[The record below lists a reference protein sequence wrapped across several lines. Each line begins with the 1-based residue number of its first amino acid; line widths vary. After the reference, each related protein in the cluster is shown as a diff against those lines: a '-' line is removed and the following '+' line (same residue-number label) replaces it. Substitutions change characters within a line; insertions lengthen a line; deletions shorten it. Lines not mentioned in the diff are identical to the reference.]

1 MAASVLRR
9 SSRLAAA
16 AARAEPVASSLKPK
30 NESVCFSKK
39 AGSVSKKVKESNDF
53 HEPISS
59 PPDSQEAV
67 VSTVES
73 ELARELG
80 LNRGKLLKKMPSR
93 DMEAELWDM
102 GFQRVAGVDE
112 AGRGPLAGPVV
123 AAACIIPSSVIIEG
137 IDDSKKI
144 NEAKREE
151 LYNVITSTPGVSY
164 AVHVVDAAIIDEI
177 NILQA
182 TMQAM
187 TACVQKLSR
196 ETKGLLVPDFIL
208 VDGNRLPENFPENS
222 RSVVKGD
229 AICHVIAAASILA
242 KVTRDRIMLSYDL
255 KWPEYGFKTHK
266 GYGTSVHMSALL
278 KYGPCDI
285 HRRSFAPLKDQGC
298 CAAEEYTRE
307 KPSDD
312 QFLPDAGSNTSKRK
326 TRRRGI

>member
-9 SSRLAAA
+9 SSRLVAA
-16 AARAEPVASSLKPK
+16 AARAEKITSSLKPK
-30 NESVCFSKK
+30 NESVSFAKR
-39 AGSVSKKVKESNDF
+39 AGSASNKVKESKDSYDQASY
-53 HEPISS
+53 PS
-59 PPDSQEAV
+59 DSQEAG
-67 VSTVES
+67 VSNGES
-73 ELARELG
+73 EVAAELG
-80 LNRGKLLKKMPSR
+80 LKQGKLLKKMPSR
-93 DMEAELWDM
+93 DMEAELWGM
-102 GFQRVAGVDE
+102 GFQHIAGVDE

-123 AAACIIPSSVIIEG
+123 AAACIIPSSVKIEG

-144 NEAKREE
+144 NEDKREE

-164 AVHVVDAAIIDEI
+164 AVHVVDAATVDEI

-187 TACVQKLSR
+187 SACVQKLRS
-196 ETKGLLVPDFIL
+196 ETRGLPVPDFIL

-242 KVTRDRIMLSYDL
+242 KVTRDRLMLSYDL
-255 KWPEYGFKTHK
+255 KWPEYGFKANK
-266 GYGTSVHMSALL
+266 GYGTSAHISALL

-298 CAAEEYTRE
+298 IRAEEYTQG
-307 KPSDD
+307 KPY
-312 QFLPDAGSNTSKRK
+312 DASVTGADSKTSKRK
-326 TRRRGI
+326 TRRRGV